1 MQLKIKC
8 TCTLPRWSSMAAN
21 TGTGGGT
28 AGCAGVVHMSGI
40 VQGTGF
46 ARGPVNAFP
55 KSSPTPSLFPY
66 APTRVTRDGGC
77 HAVTSAKCSLTRD
90 TVH

>member
-40 VQGTGF
+40 VQGMGF
-46 ARGPVNAFP
+46 TRGPVNAFP
-55 KSSPTPSLFPY
+55 KSSPTHSFSPPPSFPML
-66 APTRVTRDGGC
+66 PG
-77 HAVTSAKCSLTRD
+77 
-90 TVH
+90 